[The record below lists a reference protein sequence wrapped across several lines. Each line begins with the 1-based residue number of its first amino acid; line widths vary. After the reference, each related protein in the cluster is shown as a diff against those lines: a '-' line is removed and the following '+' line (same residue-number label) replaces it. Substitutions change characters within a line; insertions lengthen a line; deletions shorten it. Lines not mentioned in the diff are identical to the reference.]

1 MPPLL
6 PRAIFKS
13 LLPILLLV
21 ALSPACRGHDDRP
34 GSGSSGLIKD
44 PVVDI
49 TGVWEGIW
57 VTTAGFPLDSG
68 TVTLRVLQDE
78 EGFLTGTSEWIWQGD
93 NPLDYL
99 DPSDPQRC
107 WEQSDMKDGEV
118 DGNQVTR
125 FKIVELLPNTSGQG
139 LVVVRAQFLVN
150 GNVMNGTFQVES
162 FVDSDDRCDLELTR
176 LNNSGLLE
184 LIRQPGS

>member
-1 MPPLL
+1 
-6 PRAIFKS
+6 
-13 LLPILLLV
+13 
-21 ALSPACRGHDDRP
+21 
-34 GSGSSGLIKD
+34 
-44 PVVDI
+44 
-49 TGVWEGIW
+49 
-57 VTTAGFPLDSG
+57 
-68 TVTLRVLQDE
+68 
-78 EGFLTGTSEWIWQGD
+78 
-93 NPLDYL
+93 
-99 DPSDPQRC
+99 
-107 WEQSDMKDGEV
+107 MKDGEV

-139 LVVVRAQFLVN
+139 LVVVRAQSLVN